1 MINGPPNEL
10 SAGSLRSWV
19 RTIGVRTCRRL
30 LGQEWAQGR
39 ADGGLEQVPA
49 AVADPEIDH
58 LKSLYRDEFQTAF
71 SDALGALTE
80 RERNVPES

>member
-1 MINGPPNEL
+1 MG
-10 SAGSLRSWV
+10 A
-19 RTIGVRTCRRL
+19 
-30 LGQEWAQGR
+30 GR

-80 RERNVPES
+80 RERNVLRQHYIDDFASVRACLYWRPCDCNVSRTGAESAC